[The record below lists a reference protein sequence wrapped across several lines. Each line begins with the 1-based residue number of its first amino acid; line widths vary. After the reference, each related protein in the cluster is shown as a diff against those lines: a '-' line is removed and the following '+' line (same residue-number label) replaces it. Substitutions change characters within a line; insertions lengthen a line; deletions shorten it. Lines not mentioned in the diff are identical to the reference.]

1 MTLYDRVLGSH
12 QGRNGGRI
20 EEYNHS
26 REGIDRDYQRGS
38 ERAPI
43 EPVSVALESSRETR
57 ILGLLI
63 LGIWMNLCTR
73 THPSTRALSL
83 VPRKGRLDP
92 QKGSKLWKTLLFH
105 AITPPYCEG
114 RYVHMVFRS

>member
-1 MTLYDRVLGSH
+1 MTGHGMVLGSH
-12 QGRNGGRI
+12 YIRNGGKI

-57 ILGLLI
+57 IPGLLI
-63 LGIWMNLCTR
+63 LGIWMNLHTR
-73 THPSTRALSL
+73 THPSTRAVSL
-83 VPRKGRLDP
+83 GPKKGRLDP
-92 QKGSKLWKTLLFH
+92 QKGSKLWKKLLVH
-105 AITPPYCEG
+105 AITPSYCKG
-114 RYVHMVFRS
+114 QYVHMVFRS